1 MEAKRRQEQLR
12 KQTEDEQDETKR
24 KINEL
29 QCDLLELRDAH
40 AKLRTTNEKLRRE
53 RERYEKDREEMRQ
66 VAQGRRRADIDED
79 KKINA
84 ILNQVIDFFLSLSTF
99 NSIHHLNNILFFRLT
114 N

>member
-1 MEAKRRQEQLR
+1 M
-12 KQTEDEQDETKR
+12 
-24 KINEL
+24 
-29 QCDLLELRDAH
+29 ELRDAH

-84 ILNQVIDFFLSLSTF
+84 ILNQVIFYSFLTLILITL
-99 NSIHHLNNILFFRLT
+99 LNNKLFCRLT